1 MNYVLGSTDLETKR
15 LEIQSRIFKQG
26 TLRTLVCAG
35 VKKGMRCLDL
45 GCGTGNTTLLIAG
58 LLGNRG
64 KAVGLDTSQ
73 ERIKVS
79 KRKLKNK
86 DLHNVRFVVGD
97 VYDTKFEDS
106 SFDLVFS
113 RFLFQHLVEPI
124 RALKEMVRLT
134 RKDGIIALEEFAF
147 GSWLSYANDPNLDK
161 LCTSYLTLNRLDGS
175 DPLVAGKLYKYF
187 LQLNLRPNVDV
198 YTVSVPANNNSYRM
212 IVVLLAEILKE
223 KLLNNGII
231 SRHEFEKMY
240 KGLVKYAENPERGIL
255 YTLALRV
262 WSKK

>member
-26 TLRTLVCAG
+26 TFQTLVRAG

-113 RFLFQHLVEPI
+113 RFLLMALVS
-124 RALKEMVRLT
+124 
-134 RKDGIIALEEFAF
+134 
-147 GSWLSYANDPNLDK
+147 SWI
-161 LCTSYLTLNRLDGS
+161 YLTLAM
-175 DPLVAGKLYKYF
+175 VF
-187 LQLNLRPNVDV
+187 
-198 YTVSVPANNNSYRM
+198 
-212 IVVLLAEILKE
+212 
-223 KLLNNGII
+223 
-231 SRHEFEKMY
+231 
-240 KGLVKYAENPERGIL
+240 
-255 YTLALRV
+255 
-262 WSKK
+262 